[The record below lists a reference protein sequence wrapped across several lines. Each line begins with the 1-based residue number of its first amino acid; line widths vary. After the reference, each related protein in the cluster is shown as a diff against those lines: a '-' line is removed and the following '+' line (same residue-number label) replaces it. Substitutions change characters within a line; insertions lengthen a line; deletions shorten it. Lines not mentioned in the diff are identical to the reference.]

1 VRTELRFDTTKG
13 VDIINGGIPMKTIF
27 GVSGVAALLTGALAM
42 PAAAQE
48 LGGRYQIAGK
58 NFDGSSYGGT
68 AEIVV
73 TSRNTCRISWV
84 TGGTTARG
92 ICMRNGP
99 AFSAAYRMG
108 SAVGLVIYDIKPD
121 GTLEGLWTIADRS
134 GVGGEVLTPL
144 R

>member
-1 VRTELRFDTTKG
+1 
-13 VDIINGGIPMKTIF
+13 MKAIF
-27 GVSGVAALLTGALAM
+27 GASLGAALTMGALAM

-48 LGGRYQIAGK
+48 LGGRYRVEGT
-58 NFDGSSYGGT
+58 NFNGSTYSGT
-68 AEIVV
+68 ADIVV

-84 TGGTTARG
+84 TGGTTSQG

-108 SAVGLVIYDIKPD
+108 SAVGLVIYEMKPD
-121 GTLEGLWTIADRS
+121 GSLAGLWTIADKT
-134 GVGGEVLTPL
+134 GVGTENLLPM

>member
-1 VRTELRFDTTKG
+1 
-13 VDIINGGIPMKTIF
+13 
-27 GVSGVAALLTGALAM
+27 M
-42 PAAAQE
+42 PATAQE
-48 LGGRYQIAGK
+48 LGGRYQVAGK
-58 NFDGSSYGGT
+58 NFNGSTYSGT

-84 TGGTTARG
+84 TGGTTSQG

-108 SAVGLVIYDIKPD
+108 QAVGLVIYEIKPN
-121 GTLEGLWTIADRS
+121 GSLEGLWTIADKT
-134 GVGGEVLTPL
+134 GVGSEMLTPM

>member
-1 VRTELRFDTTKG
+1 
-13 VDIINGGIPMKTIF
+13 
-27 GVSGVAALLTGALAM
+27 VSLVAALLTGSLAI

-48 LGGRYQIAGK
+48 LGGRYHIAGK

-73 TSRNTCRISWV
+73 TSRNTCRISRI

-92 ICMRNGP
+92 ICMRNGA
-99 AFSAAYRMG
+99 AFSNAYRRG
-108 SAVGLVIYDIKPD
+108 SAVGPAIYEIKPD